1 MNVGIIGGTG
11 GMGKGFA
18 IRWCKDHNVVIGSRD
33 AERASTSA
41 KEYSELAKEAYGQ
54 INGDITGADN
64 SSVAKQADVLILS
77 IPYENIDSICS
88 ELLPQISDS
97 CVVISPVS
105 YTHLTLPTILLV

>member
-41 KEYSELAKEAYGQ
+41 KEYSWMRSNNLIIISIEDKFVTQ
-54 INGDITGADN
+54 HDN
-64 SSVAKQADVLILS
+64 F
-77 IPYENIDSICS
+77 P
-88 ELLPQISDS
+88 
-97 CVVISPVS
+97 
-105 YTHLTLPTILLV
+105 